1 MARPDF
7 IICLEC
13 ESEVE
18 DFTWR
23 EGEVRRAT
31 CEVCGNADPDAFSL
45 PEDFDQSLD
54 EDEED
59 AESAEGE
66 EEDEEY
72 LEEYD
77 DYEDEEGD
85 GAEEE

>member
-13 ESEVE
+13 EAEIE

-23 EGEVRRAT
+23 DGEIRKAA

-45 PEDFDQSLD
+45 PEDFEQDLEFDEEFED

-59 AESAEGE
+59 EDEFKDSDED
-66 EEDEEY
+66 EEDE
-72 LEEYD
+72 
-77 DYEDEEGD
+77 DE
-85 GAEEE
+85 